1 MADGEF
7 KGDDRLLVRFFMGR
21 EKNEVR
27 SLEEGRDV
35 FEEVENVSIRVPGS
49 RDEIVHL
56 VTDEHRRRF
65 KDLYKS
71 WKSDQAAP
79 LVGTPLDEWPQ
90 ASSSFVDE
98 MRLYGVR
105 TVEQLAD
112 LSDGVAMSNPG
123 WVTMRTRAV
132 AWLAEAKA
140 TGTSSRYAVENEQLR
155 NELNDTKTQM
165 ENLAQLVASLQAQL
179 TSEAPGSRRGRR
191 GGGAAELTDADI
203 AAINAN
209 AA

>member
-140 TGTSSRYAVENEQLR
+140 TGASSRYAVENEQLKR
-155 NELNDTKTQM
+155 DNEQLQHQM
-165 ENLAQLVASLQAQL
+165 NNLEQIVMNLQARL
-179 TSEAPGSRRGRR
+179 TPEAPGTRRGRR
-191 GGGAAELTDADI
+191 VSNPNEMTDADME
-203 AAINAN
+203 AVSSN